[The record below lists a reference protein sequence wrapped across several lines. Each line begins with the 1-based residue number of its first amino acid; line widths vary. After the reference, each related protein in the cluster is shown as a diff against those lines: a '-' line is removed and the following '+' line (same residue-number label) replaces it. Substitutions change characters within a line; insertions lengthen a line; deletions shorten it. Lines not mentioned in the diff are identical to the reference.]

1 MKAAILTVGTEILFG
16 QIVNTNATFISK
28 RLNDMGIDVMYHYTV
43 GDNAKRL
50 ESLLHEIMHECQL
63 IITTGGL
70 GPTQDDLTKDIVA
83 KVAGDKLVIHKPS
96 LDKITEFFKATGRE
110 MTENN
115 IKQAYMPSKAKVLT
129 NDYGSAPGFVA
140 KVDNNIIMCMPGPPR
155 EMEPMFV
162 NYGEKYLRELSEDAI
177 YYQFIRTIGIGE
189 SMLETKL
196 LDLIDGQT
204 DPTIATYVKEGE
216 AYLRITSKRKT
227 IDEAREAVDNMIEKI
242 QARIGEYIYCV
253 GNMNLS
259 EVVVDL
265 LKAKGLK
272 LVSAESCTGG
282 LFADAIISIPGTSDI
297 FDRALVTY
305 SNKAKMEELGV
316 KAETLEKYGAVS
328 EETARE
334 MVNGLAKVSGADICV
349 SVTGIAGPDGG
360 TLDKPVGLVYTALRF
375 NDKVVVKENKFR
387 NAGRNSIRKRSVLTM
402 LDMIYKAIG
411 GVYEK

>member
-50 ESLLHEIMHECQL
+50 ESLLHEIMQECQL

-83 KVAGDKLVIHKPS
+83 KVAGDKFVIHKPS
-96 LDKITEFFKATGRE
+96 LDKITEFFKATDRE

-129 NDYGSAPGFVA
+129 NDYGSAPGFMVE
-140 KVDNNIIMCMPGPPR
+140 VDNNIIMCMPGPPR

-162 NYGEKYLRELSEDAI
+162 NYGEKYLRELSDDAI

-216 AYLRITSKRKT
+216 AYLRVTSKRKT

-272 LVSAESCTGG
+272 LASAESCTGG

-402 LDMIYKAIG
+402 LEMIYKTIG
-411 GVYEK
+411 EVYEK

>member
-50 ESLLHEIMHECQL
+50 ESLLHEIMQECQL

-177 YYQFIRTIGIGE
+177 YYQFIKTIGIGE

-411 GVYEK
+411 EVYEK

>member
-50 ESLLHEIMHECQL
+50 ESLLHEIMQECQL

-115 IKQAYMPSKAKVLT
+115 ITQAYMPSKAKVLT

-272 LVSAESCTGG
+272 LASAESCTGG

-411 GVYEK
+411 EVYEK

>member
-50 ESLLHEIMHECQL
+50 ESLLHEIMQECQL

-411 GVYEK
+411 EVYEK

>member
-50 ESLLHEIMHECQL
+50 ESLLHEIMQECQL

-272 LVSAESCTGG
+272 LASAESCTGG

-411 GVYEK
+411 EVYEK

>member
-50 ESLLHEIMHECQL
+50 ELLLHEVMQECQL

-129 NDYGSAPGFVA
+129 NDYGSAPGFMI

-177 YYQFIRTIGIGE
+177 YYQFVRTIGIGE

-216 AYLRITSKRKT
+216 AYLRVTSKRKT
-227 IDEAREAVDNMIEKI
+227 IDEAKKAVDNMIEKI
-242 QARIGEYIYCV
+242 QAKIGEYIYCV
-253 GNMNLS
+253 GNVNLS

-272 LVSAESCTGG
+272 LASAESCTGG

-316 KAETLEKYGAVS
+316 KSETLEKYGAVS

-334 MVNGLAKVSGADICV
+334 MVNGLAKVSKSDICV

-360 TLDKPVGLVYTALRF
+360 TLDKPVGLVYTAVRF

-387 NAGRNSIRKRSVLTM
+387 NTGRNSIRKRSVLTM
-402 LDMIYKAIG
+402 LDMIYKTIG
-411 GVYEK
+411 EVYEK

>member
-43 GDNAKRL
+43 GDNANRL
-50 ESLLHEIMHECQL
+50 ESLLHDIMKECDL

-70 GPTQDDLTKDIVA
+70 GPTQDDLTKDIVC
-83 KVAGDKLVIHKPS
+83 KVAGDELVIHQPS
-96 LDKITEFFKATGRE
+96 LNKIKEFFKATGRE

-115 IKQAYMPSKAKVLT
+115 IKQAYIPSKAKVLF
-129 NDYGSAPGFVA
+129 NEYGSAPGFAVE
-140 KVDNNIIMCMPGPPR
+140 VDNKIIMCMPGPPR
-155 EMEPMFV
+155 EMEPMFI
-162 NYGEKYLRELSEDAI
+162 NYGEDYLKKFTDEAI
-177 YYQFIRTIGIGE
+177 YYEFIRTIGIGE
-189 SMLETKL
+189 SLLETKL

-216 AYLRITSKRKT
+216 AYLRVTSKRKT
-227 IDEAREAVDNMIEKI
+227 VDEAKVAVDNMIEKI
-242 QARIGEYIYCV
+242 KNVIGEYIYCV

-265 LKAKGLK
+265 LKRKGLK
-272 LVSAESCTGG
+272 LSSAESCTGG
-282 LFADAIISIPGTSDI
+282 LFADSIISIAGTSSV

-305 SNKAKMEELGV
+305 SNIAKMHELGV
-316 KAETLEKYGAVS
+316 KAETLDKYGAVS
-328 EETARE
+328 QETAIE
-334 MVNGLAKVSGADICV
+334 MVNGLYETSGSDICV

-360 TLDKPVGLVYTALRF
+360 TAEKPVGLVYTALKF
-375 NDKVVVKENKFR
+375 GDHIVCKENRFR

-402 LDMIYKAIG
+402 LEMIYKTIG
-411 GVYEK
+411 EKYEK

>member
-50 ESLLHEIMHECQL
+50 ESLLHEIMQECQL

-204 DPTIATYVKEGE
+204 DSTIATYVKEGE

-272 LVSAESCTGG
+272 LASAESCTGG

-411 GVYEK
+411 EVYEK

>member
-28 RLNDMGIDVMYHYTV
+28 RLNDMGIEVMYHYTV

-50 ESLLHEIMHECQL
+50 ESLLHEIMQECQL

-129 NDYGSAPGFVA
+129 NDYGSAPGFMV

-177 YYQFIRTIGIGE
+177 YYQFVRTIGIGE

-216 AYLRITSKRKT
+216 AYLRVTSKRKT
-227 IDEAREAVDNMIEKI
+227 IDEAKKAVDNMIEKI
-242 QARIGEYIYCV
+242 QAKIGEYIYCV
-253 GNMNLS
+253 GNVNLS

-272 LVSAESCTGG
+272 LASAESCTGG

-316 KAETLEKYGAVS
+316 KSETLEKYGAVS

-334 MVNGLAKVSGADICV
+334 MVNGLAKVSKADICV

-360 TLDKPVGLVYTALRF
+360 TLDKPVGLVYTAVRF

-387 NAGRNSIRKRSVLTM
+387 NTGRNSIRKRSVLTM
-402 LDMIYKAIG
+402 LDMIYKTIG
-411 GVYEK
+411 EVYEK

>member
-1 MKAAILTVGTEILFG
+1 MF
-16 QIVNTNATFISK
+16 
-28 RLNDMGIDVMYHYTV
+28 
-43 GDNAKRL
+43 
-50 ESLLHEIMHECQL
+50 
-63 IITTGGL
+63 
-70 GPTQDDLTKDIVA
+70 TK
-83 KVAGDKLVIHKPS
+83 KL
-96 LDKITEFFKATGRE
+96 
-110 MTENN
+110 M
-115 IKQAYMPSKAKVLT
+115 
-129 NDYGSAPGFVA
+129 
-140 KVDNNIIMCMPGPPR
+140 
-155 EMEPMFV
+155 
-162 NYGEKYLRELSEDAI
+162 
-177 YYQFIRTIGIGE
+177 
-189 SMLETKL
+189 
-196 LDLIDGQT
+196 
-204 DPTIATYVKEGE
+204 
-216 AYLRITSKRKT
+216 
-227 IDEAREAVDNMIEKI
+227 
-242 QARIGEYIYCV
+242 
-253 GNMNLS
+253 
-259 EVVVDL
+259 

-272 LVSAESCTGG
+272 LASAESCTGG

-411 GVYEK
+411 EVYEK

>member
-50 ESLLHEIMHECQL
+50 ELLLHEIMQECQL

-129 NDYGSAPGFVA
+129 NDYGSAPGFMI

-177 YYQFIRTIGIGE
+177 YYQFVRTIGIGE

-216 AYLRITSKRKT
+216 AYLRVTSKRKT
-227 IDEAREAVDNMIEKI
+227 IDEAKKAVDNMIEKI
-242 QARIGEYIYCV
+242 QAKIGEYIYCV
-253 GNMNLS
+253 GNVNLS

-272 LVSAESCTGG
+272 LASAESCTGG

-316 KAETLEKYGAVS
+316 KSETLEKYGAVS

-334 MVNGLAKVSGADICV
+334 MVNGLAKVSKADICV

-360 TLDKPVGLVYTALRF
+360 TLDKPVGLVYTAVRF

-387 NAGRNSIRKRSVLTM
+387 NTGRNSIRKRSVLTM
-402 LDMIYKAIG
+402 LDMIYKTIG
-411 GVYEK
+411 EVYEK

>member
-50 ESLLHEIMHECQL
+50 ESLLHEIMQECQL

-129 NDYGSAPGFVA
+129 NDYGSAPGFMVE
-140 KVDNNIIMCMPGPPR
+140 VDNNIIMCMPGPPR

-162 NYGEKYLRELSEDAI
+162 NYGEKYLRELSDDAI

-216 AYLRITSKRKT
+216 AYLRVTSKRKT

-272 LVSAESCTGG
+272 LASAESCTGG

-402 LDMIYKAIG
+402 LEMIYKTIG
-411 GVYEK
+411 EVYEK